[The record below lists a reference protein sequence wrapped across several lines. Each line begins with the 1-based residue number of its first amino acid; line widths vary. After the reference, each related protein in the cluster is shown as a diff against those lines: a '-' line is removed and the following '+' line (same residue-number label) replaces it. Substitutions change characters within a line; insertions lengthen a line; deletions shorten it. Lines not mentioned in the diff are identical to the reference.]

1 MVNPIIYL
9 FIYFFGL
16 GCELLNL
23 TGEFECANEI
33 HINL

>member
-1 MVNPIIYL
+1 MVNP
-9 FIYFFGL
+9 FFFFGL

-23 TGEFECANEI
+23 TGEFECENEI